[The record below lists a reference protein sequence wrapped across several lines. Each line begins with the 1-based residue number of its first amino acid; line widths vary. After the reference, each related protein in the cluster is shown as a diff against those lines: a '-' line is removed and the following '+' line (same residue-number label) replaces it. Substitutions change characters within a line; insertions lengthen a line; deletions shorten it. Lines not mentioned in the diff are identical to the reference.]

1 MNKFAFKIVQFQ
13 RLSASKSIFRV
24 KLLHLSQF
32 RPFLLFSLFFA
43 VIISQALAE
52 SGNTQLKE
60 GKKELQG
67 IRIEIKQKKKGLA
80 AAGKKEKNLLTE
92 IRRIAKKL
100 DALEAEERRLDKEI
114 ITMEIGLREK
124 TAAISDVRLETER
137 KKNLLYK
144 RLVFMYKSGNM
155 SYLKFFFSTDGA
167 TDAGRKY
174 RYALRIAAR
183 DRDMIN
189 EFRMDAATLSAQMD
203 AIRAD
208 KVRLEGVERE
218 LDKKRA
224 EIKGERKERDR
235 LLASVR
241 KEKVRYKQSLKELKA
256 NASGLQELL
265 KKLERQAHLASKEA
279 AKDKGKKKSPASGFE
294 LQKGLL
300 EFPANGDVVGFFGKE
315 LDKDSKSAVYR
326 KGIEISARMGSP
338 IRAVYGG
345 KVIFADQFKGYG
357 LMMIIDHG
365 GGFYTLYA
373 HASRLM
379 KKMNDEINKGDIIG
393 EIGESGPTGEPVLYF
408 EVRRG
413 GKPENPMNWL
423 KS

>member
-1 MNKFAFKIVQFQ
+1 MNKFAFKIMQFQ
-13 RLSASKSIFRV
+13 RLSASKSFFRV
-24 KLLHLSQF
+24 KLLYLSQF

-52 SGNTQLKE
+52 SDNTQLKE

-203 AIRAD
+203 AIWAD

-256 NASGLQELL
+256 NASSLQELL
-265 KKLERQAHLASKEA
+265 KKLERQVYLPSKQAGGE
-279 AKDKGKKKSPASGFE
+279 KGSAVSGFE

-300 EFPANGDVVGFFGKE
+300 EFPVNGDVVGFFGKE
-315 LDKDSKSAVYR
+315 IDKDSKTPVYR
-326 KGIEISARMGSP
+326 KGIEILAGMGSA

-345 KVIFADQFKGYG
+345 RVIFADQFKGYG
-357 LMMIIDHG
+357 LMVIIDHG
-365 GGFYTLYA
+365 EGFYTLYA
-373 HASRLM
+373 HASRLT

-413 GKPENPMNWL
+413 GKPENPMSWL

>member
-1 MNKFAFKIVQFQ
+1 MNKIVFKIVQFQ

-24 KLLHLSQF
+24 KLLHLSPF
-32 RPFLLFSLFFA
+32 RYFLLFSLFFA
-43 VIISQALAE
+43 VMVSQALAE
-52 SGNTQLKE
+52 SDKPSLQKS
-60 GKKELQG
+60 KKELQG
-67 IRIEIKQKKKGLA
+67 IRIEIKEKKKGLA

-124 TAAISDVRLETER
+124 TAAISDVLLETER

-144 RLVFMYKSGNM
+144 RLVFMYKSGNT

-174 RYALRIAAR
+174 RYALRIAAH

-189 EFRMDAATLSAQMD
+189 EFRTDAATLSVQMD

-208 KVRLEGVERE
+208 KIRLEGVERE

-256 NASGLQELL
+256 NASSLQELL
-265 KKLERQAHLASKEA
+265 KKLERQVYLASKEA
-279 AKDKGKKKSPASGFE
+279 GGDKRNGSTVSGFE

-300 EFPANGDVVGFFGKE
+300 EFPVKGDVVGFFGKE
-315 LDKDSKSAVYR
+315 IDKDSKTPVYR
-326 KGIEISARMGSP
+326 KGIEILAGMGSA

-345 KVIFADQFKGYG
+345 RVIFADQFKGYG
-357 LMMIIDHG
+357 LMVIIDHG

>member
-1 MNKFAFKIVQFQ
+1 
-13 RLSASKSIFRV
+13 
-24 KLLHLSQF
+24 
-32 RPFLLFSLFFA
+32 
-43 VIISQALAE
+43 
-52 SGNTQLKE
+52 LKE

-100 DALEAEERRLDKEI
+100 NALEAEERRLDKEI

-144 RLVFMYKSGNM
+144 RLIFMYKSGNM

-167 TDAGRKY
+167 TDADRKY
-174 RYALRIAAR
+174 RYASKIAAH

-189 EFRMDAATLSAQMD
+189 EFRMDAAALSAQMD

-265 KKLERQAHLASKEA
+265 KKLERQVYLASKEA
-279 AKDKGKKKSPASGFE
+279 AKDKGKKSPASGFE
-294 LQKGLL
+294 RQKGLL
-300 EFPANGDVVGFFGKE
+300 EFPVNGDVVGFFGKE

-326 KGIEISARMGSP
+326 KGIDILTKTGSA

-345 KVIFADQFKGYG
+345 RVIFSDQFKGYG

>member
-13 RLSASKSIFRV
+13 RLSASKSFFRV
-24 KLLHLSQF
+24 KLLYLSQF

-52 SGNTQLKE
+52 SDNTQLKE

-67 IRIEIKQKKKGLA
+67 IRIEIKEKKKGLA

-100 DALEAEERRLDKEI
+100 DALEAEERRLDREI
-114 ITMEIGLREK
+114 ITLEIGLREK

-144 RLVFMYKSGNM
+144 RLVFLYKTGNL

-174 RYALRIAAR
+174 RYVSRIAAH

-189 EFRMDAATLSAQMD
+189 EFRMDAATLSVQMD

-265 KKLERQAHLASKEA
+265 KKLERQASLASKEA
-279 AKDKGKKKSPASGFE
+279 GGDKRNGSAVSGFE

-300 EFPANGDVVGFFGKE
+300 EFPVNGDVVGFFGKE
-315 LDKDSKSAVYR
+315 IDKESKTPVYR
-326 KGIEISARMGSP
+326 KGIEILAGMGSA

-345 KVIFADQFKGYG
+345 RVIFADQFKGYG
-357 LMMIIDHG
+357 LMVIIDHG

>member
-1 MNKFAFKIVQFQ
+1 MNKFAFKIMPFQ

-52 SGNTQLKE
+52 SDNTQLKE

-203 AIRAD
+203 AIWAD

-256 NASGLQELL
+256 NASSLQELL
-265 KKLERQAHLASKEA
+265 RKLERQVSLPSKQAGGE
-279 AKDKGKKKSPASGFE
+279 KGSAVNGFE

-300 EFPANGDVVGFFGKE
+300 EFPVNGDVVGFFGKE
-315 LDKDSKSAVYR
+315 IDKDSKTPVYR
-326 KGIEISARMGSP
+326 KGIEILAGMGST

-345 KVIFADQFKGYG
+345 RVIFADQFKGYG

-373 HASRLM
+373 HASRLT
-379 KKMNDEINKGDIIG
+379 KKMNDEINKGDIIA

-413 GKPENPMNWL
+413 GKPENPMSWL

>member
-13 RLSASKSIFRV
+13 RLSAFKSIFRV

-52 SGNTQLKE
+52 GDNTQLKE

-67 IRIEIKQKKKGLA
+67 IRIEIKEKKKGLA

-100 DALEAEERRLDKEI
+100 DALEAEERILHKEI

-124 TAAISDVRLETER
+124 NAAISDVRLETER

-144 RLVFMYKSGNM
+144 RLVFLYKSGKM

-174 RYALRIAAR
+174 RYASRIAAH

-203 AIRAD
+203 AIQAD

-256 NASGLQELL
+256 NASSLQELL
-265 KKLERQAHLASKEA
+265 KKLERQVSLASKEA
-279 AKDKGKKKSPASGFE
+279 GGDKRNGSTVSGFE

-300 EFPANGDVVGFFGKE
+300 DFPVNGDVVGFFGKE
-315 LDKDSKSAVYR
+315 IDKDSKTPVYR
-326 KGIEISARMGSP
+326 KGIEILAGMGSA

-357 LMMIIDHG
+357 LMVIIDHG

-373 HASRLM
+373 NASRLM

-393 EIGESGPTGEPVLYF
+393 EIGESGATGEPVLYF

>member
-1 MNKFAFKIVQFQ
+1 MNKFSFKIMPFQ

-52 SGNTQLKE
+52 SDNTQLKE

-67 IRIEIKQKKKGLA
+67 IRIEIKQKKKGVA

-183 DRDMIN
+183 DRERIN

-218 LDKKRA
+218 VDKKRA

-265 KKLERQAHLASKEA
+265 KKLERQAYLASKKA
-279 AKDKGKKKSPASGFE
+279 ARDKGKKSSASGFE
-294 LQKGLL
+294 LQKGRL
-300 EFPANGDVVGFFGKE
+300 ELPVEGEVVGFFGKE
-315 LDKDSKSAVYR
+315 LDKDSKGAVYR
-326 KGIEISARMGSP
+326 KGIDILTKTGSA

-345 KVIFADQFKGYG
+345 RVIFADQFKGYG
-357 LMMIIDHG
+357 QMVIIDHG

-373 HASRLM
+373 HAARLM
-379 KKMNDEINKGDIIG
+379 KKMNDEINKGDIIA
-393 EIGESGPTGEPVLYF
+393 EIGENGPTGEPVLYF

>member
-1 MNKFAFKIVQFQ
+1 MKRTCQIV
-13 RLSASKSIFRV
+13 LTVPLA
-24 KLLHLSQF
+24 
-32 RPFLLFSLFFA
+32 LLFSFPL
-43 VIISQALAE
+43 LAE
-52 SGNTQLKE
+52 SDNTQLKE

-67 IRIEIKQKKKGLA
+67 IRIEIKEKKKGLA
-80 AAGKKEKNLLTE
+80 TAGKKEKNLLTE
-92 IRRIAKKL
+92 IRGIAKKL
-100 DALEAEERRLDKEI
+100 DALEADERRLDREI

-124 TAAISDVRLETER
+124 TAVISDVRLETER

-144 RLVFMYKSGNM
+144 RLVFLYKSGNV
-155 SYLKFFFSTDGA
+155 SYLKFFFSADGA

-174 RYALRIAAR
+174 RYATRIAAH

-189 EFRMDAATLSAQMD
+189 EFRMDAATLSVQMD

-208 KVRLEGVERE
+208 KVRLEGVERD

-224 EIKGERKERDR
+224 EIKREKKERNR

-241 KEKVRYKQSLKELKA
+241 KEKGRYKQSLKELKA
-256 NASGLQELL
+256 NARSLQDLL
-265 KKLERQAHLASKEA
+265 KKLERQAALALKEGGSN
-279 AKDKGKKKSPASGFE
+279 KGQGAPVSGFE

-300 EFPANGDVVGFFGKE
+300 DFPVNGDVVGFFGKE
-315 LDKDSKSAVYR
+315 IDKDSKTPVYR
-326 KGIEISARMGSP
+326 KGIEILAGTGSA

-345 KVIFADQFKGYG
+345 RVIFADQFKGYG
-357 LMMIIDHG
+357 LMVIIDHG

>member
-1 MNKFAFKIVQFQ
+1 MNKFAFKIMPFQ

-52 SGNTQLKE
+52 SDNTQLKE

-203 AIRAD
+203 AIWAD

-265 KKLERQAHLASKEA
+265 KKLERQVSLASKEA
-279 AKDKGKKKSPASGFE
+279 GGDKGFAVSGFE

-300 EFPANGDVVGFFGKE
+300 EFPVNGDVVGFFGKE
-315 LDKDSKSAVYR
+315 IDKDSKTPVYR
-326 KGIEISARMGSP
+326 KGIEILAGMGST

-345 KVIFADQFKGYG
+345 RVIFADQFKGYG
-357 LMMIIDHG
+357 LMVIIDHG
-365 GGFYTLYA
+365 EGFYTLYA
-373 HASRLM
+373 HASRLT

>member
-1 MNKFAFKIVQFQ
+1 MKRACQISFTFPLAV
-13 RLSASKSIFRV
+13 
-24 KLLHLSQF
+24 
-32 RPFLLFSLFFA
+32 LFSILTAFPL
-43 VIISQALAE
+43 LAE
-52 SGNTQLKE
+52 SDNTQLKE

-67 IRIEIKQKKKGLA
+67 IRIEIKEKKKGLA

-144 RLVFMYKSGNM
+144 RLLFLYKSGNL

-174 RYALRIAAR
+174 RYASRIAAH

-189 EFRMDAATLSAQMD
+189 EFRIDAATLSVQMD

-241 KEKVRYKQSLKELKA
+241 KEKGRYKQSLKELKA
-256 NASGLQELL
+256 NASSLQELL
-265 KKLERQAHLASKEA
+265 KKLERQAALALKEA
-279 AKDKGKKKSPASGFE
+279 GSNKGQRAPVSGFE

-300 EFPANGDVVGFFGKE
+300 DFPVNGDVVGFFGKE
-315 LDKDSKSAVYR
+315 MDKDSKTPVYR
-326 KGIEISARMGSP
+326 KGIEILAGMGSA

-345 KVIFADQFKGYG
+345 RVIFADQFKGYG
-357 LMMIIDHG
+357 LMVIIDHG

>member
-1 MNKFAFKIVQFQ
+1 LKRIRQIAFTFPLALL
-13 RLSASKSIFRV
+13 LS
-24 KLLHLSQF
+24 
-32 RPFLLFSLFFA
+32 FLTAFPL
-43 VIISQALAE
+43 LAE
-52 SGNTQLKE
+52 SDKPSLQKS
-60 GKKELQG
+60 KKELQG

-203 AIRAD
+203 AIWAD

-256 NASGLQELL
+256 NASSLQELL
-265 KKLERQAHLASKEA
+265 RKLERQVSLPSKQAGGE
-279 AKDKGKKKSPASGFE
+279 KGSAVSGFE

-300 EFPANGDVVGFFGKE
+300 EFPVNGDVVGFFGKE
-315 LDKDSKSAVYR
+315 IDKDSKTPVYR
-326 KGIEISARMGSP
+326 KGIEILAGMGST

-345 KVIFADQFKGYG
+345 RVIFADQFKGYG

-373 HASRLM
+373 HASRLT

-413 GKPENPMNWL
+413 GKPENPMSWL

>member
-1 MNKFAFKIVQFQ
+1 
-13 RLSASKSIFRV
+13 
-24 KLLHLSQF
+24 
-32 RPFLLFSLFFA
+32 
-43 VIISQALAE
+43 
-52 SGNTQLKE
+52 
-60 GKKELQG
+60 
-67 IRIEIKQKKKGLA
+67 
-80 AAGKKEKNLLTE
+80 
-92 IRRIAKKL
+92 
-100 DALEAEERRLDKEI
+100 
-114 ITMEIGLREK
+114 MEIGLREK

-144 RLVFMYKSGNM
+144 RLVFMYKSGNI

-256 NASGLQELL
+256 NASSLQELL
-265 KKLERQAHLASKEA
+265 KKLERQVYLPSKQAGGE
-279 AKDKGKKKSPASGFE
+279 KGSAVNGFE

-300 EFPANGDVVGFFGKE
+300 EFPVNGDVVGFFGKE
-315 LDKDSKSAVYR
+315 IDKDSKTPVYR
-326 KGIEISARMGSP
+326 KGIEILAGMGSA

-345 KVIFADQFKGYG
+345 RVIFADQFKGYG

>member
-1 MNKFAFKIVQFQ
+1 M
-13 RLSASKSIFRV
+13 
-24 KLLHLSQF
+24 
-32 RPFLLFSLFFA
+32 
-43 VIISQALAE
+43 AE
-52 SGNTQLKE
+52 SDNTQLKE

-67 IRIEIKQKKKGLA
+67 IRIEIKEKKKGLA

-144 RLVFMYKSGNM
+144 RLLFLYKSGNL

-174 RYALRIAAR
+174 RYASRIAAH

-189 EFRMDAATLSAQMD
+189 EFRIDAATLSVQMD

-241 KEKVRYKQSLKELKA
+241 KEKGRYKQSLKELKA
-256 NASGLQELL
+256 NASSLQELL
-265 KKLERQAHLASKEA
+265 KKLERQAALALKEA
-279 AKDKGKKKSPASGFE
+279 GSNKGQRAPVSGFE

-300 EFPANGDVVGFFGKE
+300 DFPVNGDVVGFFGKE
-315 LDKDSKSAVYR
+315 MDKDSKTPVYR
-326 KGIEISARMGSP
+326 KGIEILAGMGSA

-345 KVIFADQFKGYG
+345 RVIFADQFKGYG
-357 LMMIIDHG
+357 LMVIIDHG